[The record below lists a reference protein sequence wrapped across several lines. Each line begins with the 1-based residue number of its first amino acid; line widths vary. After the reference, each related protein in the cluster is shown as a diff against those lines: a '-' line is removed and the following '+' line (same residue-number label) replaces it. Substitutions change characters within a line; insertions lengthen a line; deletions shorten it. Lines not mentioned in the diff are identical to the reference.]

1 MQTSYVFRCGNG
13 SEEEPGVID
22 KSAVEDTRNYDPLWS
37 GTRPGRCHFCDGDG
51 RVFAHDIKGLF
62 SIRNVT

>member
-1 MQTSYVFRCGNG
+1 MGGRRSPESST
-13 SEEEPGVID
+13 

-37 GTRPGRCHFCDGDG
+37 GTRPGRYHLCDGTG
-51 RVFAHDIKGLF
+51 RVFAHEIKGLI

>member
-13 SEEEPGVID
+13 REEEPGVID
-22 KSAVEDTRNYDPLWS
+22 KSAVEDTRNYDPPWS
-37 GTRPGRCHFCDGDG
+37 GTRPGRYHLCDGAA
-51 RVFAHDIKGLF
+51 RVFAHEIKGPI